1 MNRALRMTDRDLEA
15 QALADALAANVWKER
30 RVPVPPLPRE
40 ANDLPICT
48 ECCIEVSL
56 ICCPVHGVRPLPDW
70 LLRWLHELQNRR
82 ARETEANPQAA
93 VGYWSQ
99 ATDSIIVCPE
109 CQRKLVAPNE
119 RTETVR
125 CPKCLATW
133 RLMSNASAKVF
144 HANDT
149 HPDQALGDLNDTLGE
164 CAIPA
169 QPGSRGVDLEL
180 VANEVFAELRR
191 RGVVCGK
198 AEIRSYVEAANA
210 GRFVWGIDNRTIS
223 ETIEHVA
230 DRWQAAENRPEW
242 EDVG

>member
-1 MNRALRMTDRDLEA
+1 MRNWRGVGSARDFPFC
-15 QALADALAANVWKER
+15 D
-30 RVPVPPLPRE
+30 
-40 ANDLPICT
+40 D
-48 ECCIEVSL
+48 CCIVDGF
-56 ICCPVHGVRPLPDW
+56 ICCSVHGVRRMPHW
-70 LLRWLHELQNRR
+70 LLQWFHNLEDRR
-82 ARETEANPQAA
+82 VRGNGPKARATA
-93 VGYWSQ
+93 GYWSH
-99 ATDSIIVCPE
+99 AMDTIIDCPE
-109 CQRKLVAPNE
+109 CERKLVAPSE
-119 RTETVR
+119 RATTVR

-133 RLMSNASAKVF
+133 RLMPDASAKVF

-169 QPGSRGVDLEL
+169 QPGSRSVDLEL

-198 AEIRSYVEAANA
+198 DELRSYVEAANA